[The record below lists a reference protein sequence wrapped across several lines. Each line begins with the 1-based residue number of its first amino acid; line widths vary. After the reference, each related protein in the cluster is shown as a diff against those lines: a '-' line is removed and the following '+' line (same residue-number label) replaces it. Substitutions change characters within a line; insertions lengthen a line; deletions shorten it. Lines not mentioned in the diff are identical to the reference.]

1 MVTPP
6 RVPHVPLRR
15 RVHRPP
21 AVNLHVA
28 HELHVAALRGA
39 NRATQTVYWHEVA
52 CERFERWVRETDRL
66 PEATEVDVGALDP
79 AHVRSFVA
87 WLREG
92 YESVNHLTGRRSKL
106 SAKTVHD
113 YTMALK
119 SLSRWLLSE
128 GLIPR
133 DLLANLQLPRYVKRV
148 VPVFTEAQVHLL
160 RDAIEH
166 RPNRTRNLA
175 LLYLL
180 LGSGARISE
189 VLSLTWGEIDFK
201 ERRARVTGK
210 GKKQRWI
217 YFDGATGRLLM
228 RLQTEQG
235 AGTGRVFLS
244 KDRAA
249 LSYSAARSLF
259 AGWGDEAGIPECHP
273 HMLRHTF
280 ATNFLSIHP
289 GAVLQL
295 QELLGHTDVAMV
307 RRYVSFVEGTA
318 PVSGPSVIQ
327 HLHLDRVSRYLSAA
341 AALAFEWWILRNLDS
356 ILGVPGDWW
365 RLG

>member
-1 MVTPP
+1 
-6 RVPHVPLRR
+6 
-15 RVHRPP
+15 
-21 AVNLHVA
+21 
-28 HELHVAALRGA
+28 
-39 NRATQTVYWHEVA
+39 
-52 CERFERWVRETDRL
+52 
-66 PEATEVDVGALDP
+66 
-79 AHVRSFVA
+79 
-87 WLREG
+87 
-92 YESVNHLTGRRSKL
+92 
-106 SAKTVHD
+106 
-113 YTMALK
+113 
-119 SLSRWLLSE
+119 
-128 GLIPR
+128 
-133 DLLANLQLPRYVKRV
+133 
-148 VPVFTEAQVHLL
+148 
-160 RDAIEH
+160 
-166 RPNRTRNLA
+166 
-175 LLYLL
+175 
-180 LGSGARISE
+180 
-189 VLSLTWGEIDFK
+189 
-201 ERRARVTGK
+201 
-210 GKKQRWI
+210 
-217 YFDGATGRLLM
+217 
-228 RLQTEQG
+228 
-235 AGTGRVFLS
+235 VFLS